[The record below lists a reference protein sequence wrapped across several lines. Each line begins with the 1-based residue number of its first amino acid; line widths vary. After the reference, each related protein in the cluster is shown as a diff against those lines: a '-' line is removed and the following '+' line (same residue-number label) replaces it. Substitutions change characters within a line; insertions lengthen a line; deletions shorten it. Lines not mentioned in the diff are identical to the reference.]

1 MGWGAAR
8 LKAGSPGPDDPNVGY
23 SDQATVPRRRR
34 GEARTYDFRRP
45 VRLAR
50 EHAHVLK
57 MAMGTF
63 GRQATTVLT
72 TSLRVISTVTLADLE
87 ELSYDEQIGSLGP
100 NTVCIVLNMEPLPG
114 KALLTMEQTTL
125 LQMID
130 YLLGGPGT
138 EQQPER
144 PITEIEQALV
154 KYLLSRVLRELAYAL
169 EPIARTNP
177 TMSALESNA
186 QFVQA
191 AAPTDPMVVAH
202 FDLALGDRQSP
213 VALCLPYQMLAEGL
227 GALSKGEDAE
237 EKARLRRLAA
247 QQTTKRLADVEVDV
261 SVRFDPVRL
270 PSAQIGRLTVGDVL
284 TLEHKTSAPLS
295 VTSAATVFAK
305 AVPGSSGKKLAALVV
320 SGP

>member
-1 MGWGAAR
+1 
-8 LKAGSPGPDDPNVGY
+8 VGY
-23 SDQATVPRRRR
+23 SDQATVSRRRR

-72 TSLRVISTVTLADLE
+72 TSLRVVSTITLAELE
-87 ELSYDEQIGSLGP
+87 ELSYDEQIGSLEPG
-100 NTVCIVLNMEPLPG
+100 TVCMVLGMEPLPG
-114 KALLTMEQTTL
+114 RALLTMDQTTL

-144 PITEIEQALV
+144 PITEIEQSLT

-177 TMSALESNA
+177 VMVALESNA

-202 FDLALGDRQSP
+202 FDLALGERQSQF
-213 VALCLPYQMLAEGL
+213 AFCLPYQMLADGL
-227 GALSKGEDAE
+227 GELSKGEDAE
-237 EKARLRRLAA
+237 EKARLRQVAA
-247 QQTTKRLADVEVDV
+247 RQTTRRLADVEVDV
-261 SVRFDPVRL
+261 SVRFDPVQL
-270 PSAQIGRLTVGDVL
+270 PSSQIGRLTVGDVL
-284 TLEHKTSAPLS
+284 PLEHRTTAPLA
-295 VTSAATVFAK
+295 VTSAATVFAR

>member
-1 MGWGAAR
+1 M
-8 LKAGSPGPDDPNVGY
+8 GY

-72 TSLRVISTVTLADLE
+72 TSLRVISTLTLADLE
-87 ELSYDEQIGSLGP
+87 ELSYDEQIGSLQPG
-100 NTVCIVLNMEPLPG
+100 TVCIVLGMDPLPG
-114 KALLTMEQTTL
+114 RALLTLQQDTL

-138 EQQPER
+138 EQQPDR
-144 PITEIEQALV
+144 PVTEIEQALV

-177 TMSALESNA
+177 AMVALENNA

-202 FDLALGDRQSP
+202 FDLALGERVSQFS
-213 VALCLPYQMLAEGL
+213 LCLPYQMLAEGL
-227 GALSKGEDAE
+227 GELSKGEDAE
-237 EKARLRRLAA
+237 EKARLRQVAA
-247 QQTTKRLADVEVDV
+247 QQTTRRLADVEVDV
-261 SVRFDPVRL
+261 SVRFDPAKL
-270 PSAQIGRLTVGDVL
+270 PSEQIWRLTVGDVL
-284 TLEHKTSAPLS
+284 ALEHKTSAPLS

>member
-1 MGWGAAR
+1 
-8 LKAGSPGPDDPNVGY
+8 VGY
-23 SDQATVPRRRR
+23 SDQATVSRRRR
-34 GEARTYDFRRP
+34 VEARTYDFRRP

-72 TSLRVISTVTLADLE
+72 TSLRVVSTITLAELE
-87 ELSYDEQIGSLGP
+87 ELSYDEQIGSLAQGS
-100 NTVCIVLNMEPLPG
+100 VCVVLGMEPLPG
-114 KALLTMEQTTL
+114 RALLTMDQTTL

-130 YLLGGPGT
+130 YLLGGPGS

-144 PITEIEQALV
+144 PITEIEQALT
-154 KYLLSRVLRELAYAL
+154 KYLLNRVLRELAYAL

-177 TMSALESNA
+177 AMVALESNP

-202 FDLALGDRQSP
+202 FELALGERQSQI
-213 VALCLPYQMLAEGL
+213 ALCLPYQMLADGL

-237 EKARLRRLAA
+237 DKARLRQIAA
-247 QQTTKRLADVEVDV
+247 QQTTRRLADVEVDV
-261 SVRFDPVRL
+261 SVRFDPVQL
-270 PSAQIGRLTVGDVL
+270 PSSRIGRLTVGDVL
-284 TLEHKTSAPLS
+284 PLEHRTTAPLA
-295 VTSAATVFAK
+295 VTSAATVFAR

>member
-1 MGWGAAR
+1 M
-8 LKAGSPGPDDPNVGY
+8 GY

-72 TSLRVISTVTLADLE
+72 TSLRVISTLTLADLE
-87 ELSYDEQIGSLGP
+87 ELSYDEQIGSLQPG
-100 NTVCIVLNMEPLPG
+100 TVCIVLGMEPLPG
-114 KALLTMEQTTL
+114 RALLTMEQTTL

-138 EQQPER
+138 EQQPDR
-144 PITEIEQALV
+144 PVTEIEQALV

-177 TMSALESNA
+177 AMVALENNA

-202 FDLALGDRQSP
+202 FDLALGERVSQFS
-213 VALCLPYQMLAEGL
+213 LCLPYQMLAEGL
-227 GALSKGEDAE
+227 GELSKGEDAE
-237 EKARLRRLAA
+237 EKARLRQVAA
-247 QQTTKRLADVEVDV
+247 QQTTRRLADVEVDV
-261 SVRFDPVRL
+261 SVRFDPAKL
-270 PSAQIGRLTVGDVL
+270 PSEQIWRLTVGDVL
-284 TLEHKTSAPLS
+284 ALEHKTSAPLS

>member
-1 MGWGAAR
+1 M
-8 LKAGSPGPDDPNVGY
+8 GY

-72 TSLRVISTVTLADLE
+72 TSLRVISTLTLADLE
-87 ELSYDEQIGSLGP
+87 ELSYDEQIGSLQPG
-100 NTVCIVLNMEPLPG
+100 TVCIVLGMDPLPG
-114 KALLTMEQTTL
+114 RALLTLQQDTL

-138 EQQPER
+138 EQQPDR
-144 PITEIEQALV
+144 PVTEIEQALV

-177 TMSALESNA
+177 AMVALENNA

-202 FDLALGDRQSP
+202 FDLALGERVSQLS
-213 VALCLPYQMLAEGL
+213 LCLPYQMLAEGL
-227 GALSKGEDAE
+227 GELSKGEDAE
-237 EKARLRRLAA
+237 EKARLRQVAA
-247 QQTTKRLADVEVDV
+247 QQTTRRLADVEVDV
-261 SVRFDPVRL
+261 SVRFDPAKL
-270 PSAQIGRLTVGDVL
+270 PSEQIWRLTVGDVL
-284 TLEHKTSAPLS
+284 ALEHKTSAPLS

>member
-1 MGWGAAR
+1 
-8 LKAGSPGPDDPNVGY
+8 
-23 SDQATVPRRRR
+23 
-34 GEARTYDFRRP
+34 

-72 TSLRVISTVTLADLE
+72 TSLRVISTLTLADLE
-87 ELSYDEQIGSLGP
+87 ELSYDEQIGSLQPG
-100 NTVCIVLNMEPLPG
+100 TVCLVLGMEPLPG
-114 KALLTMEQTTL
+114 RALLTMQQGTL

-138 EQQPER
+138 EEQPDR
-144 PITEIEQALV
+144 PVTEIEQALV
-154 KYLLSRVLRELAYAL
+154 KYLLTRVLRELAYAL

-177 TMSALESNA
+177 TMVALENNA

-202 FDLALGDRQSP
+202 FDLALGERVSQFS
-213 VALCLPYQMLAEGL
+213 LCLPYQMLADGL
-227 GALSKGEDAE
+227 GELSKGEDAE
-237 EKARLRRLAA
+237 EKARLRQIAV
-247 QQTTKRLADVEVDV
+247 QQTSRRLADVEVDV
-261 SVRFDPVRL
+261 SVRFDPARL
-270 PSAQIGRLTVGDVL
+270 PSAQIWQLTVGDVL
-284 TLEHKTSAPLS
+284 PLEHRTSAPLS
-295 VTSAATVFAK
+295 VTSAATVFAR

>member
-1 MGWGAAR
+1 M
-8 LKAGSPGPDDPNVGY
+8 GY

-72 TSLRVISTVTLADLE
+72 TSLRVISTLSLADLE
-87 ELSYDEQIGSLGP
+87 ELSYDEQIGSLQPG
-100 NTVCIVLNMEPLPG
+100 TVCIVLGMEPLPG
-114 KALLTMEQTTL
+114 RALLTMEQTTL

-138 EQQPER
+138 EQQPDR
-144 PITEIEQALV
+144 PVTEIETALV

-177 TMSALESNA
+177 VMLALENNA

-202 FDLALGDRQSP
+202 FELAMGDRTSP
-213 VALCLPYQMLAEGL
+213 LSLCLPYQMLSDGL
-227 GALSKGEDAE
+227 GELSKGEDAE
-237 EKARLRRLAA
+237 EKARLRQIAA
-247 QQTTKRLADVEVDV
+247 QQTTRRLADVEVDV
-261 SVRFDPVRL
+261 SVRFDPAQL
-270 PSAQIGRLTVGDVL
+270 PSEQIWKLTVGDVL
-284 TLEHKTSAPLS
+284 PLEHRTSAPLS
-295 VTSAATVFAK
+295 VTSASTVFAK